1 MSKKTFGG
9 FFKELRIKRRMTL
22 RRFCQ
27 EHGFDPG
34 NMSKLERGLLPPPHS
49 DEKLTQHAKALGLKK
64 GTDDWYTFFD
74 LAAAERGK
82 VPADMLQ
89 DDALV
94 SKLPVLFR
102 TLRGQK
108 VSEKKLNELIEKI
121 RNS

>member
-22 RRFCQ
+22 RQFCQ

-49 DEKLTQHAKALGLKK
+49 DEKLTQYAKALGLKK
-64 GTDDWYTFFD
+64 GTDNWYTFFD

-82 VPADMLQ
+82 VPADMLE
-89 DDALV
+89 DDSLV
-94 SKLPVLFR
+94 AKLPVLFR

-108 VSEKKLNELIEKI
+108 VSEEKLNELIEKI
-121 RNS
+121 RTS

>member
-9 FFKELRIKRRMTL
+9 FFKELRIKKKKTL
-22 RRFCQ
+22 RQFCQ

-34 NMSKLERGLLPPPHS
+34 NMSKLERGFLPPPHS
-49 DEKLTQHAKALGLKK
+49 DAKLIQYAKALSLKK

-82 VPADMLQ
+82 VPADML
-89 DDALV
+89 DDDSLAA
-94 SKLPVLFR
+94 KLPVLFR

-108 VSEKKLNELIEKI
+108 ISEKKLIELIEKI
-121 RNS
+121 KAS

>member
-1 MSKKTFGG
+1 MSNKTFGS
-9 FFKELRIKRRMTL
+9 FFKELRIKKRATL
-22 RRFCQ
+22 RQFCQ

-49 DEKLTQHAKALGLKK
+49 DEKLIHYAKALGLKK

-82 VPADMLQ
+82 VPADILE
-89 DDALV
+89 DESLV
-94 SKLPVLFR
+94 GKLPVLFR
-102 TLRGQK
+102 TLHGQK

-121 RNS
+121 RKS